1 MSAIKLADCAMS
13 LPTLN
18 VTHRIAIAV
27 GAPILA
33 LIFFAGLFVMEH
45 RSDAARM
52 RSIAELTEF
61 GRTMSAVIH
70 ELQRERGNSAGFVGS
85 RGGRE
90 FATRLDQQR
99 ARTDLIISQYFSALQ
114 EHDPSKYSAEY
125 AQAIDGVNTQLRS
138 LADHRGSVDT
148 LEINLSQAV
157 SPYTAIINGILHAYV
172 QEIHVSDDAGL
183 TEGMISL
190 LNLMEAKENAG
201 IERAVGANTLGSGT
215 VNRNN
220 HRRLTELQAAQE
232 AFLAEFSMIAGPE
245 WSDRVTRAVEPTLE
259 AVQAYRD
266 TMAEGGYGA
275 ALPQGEGGAWFDAS
289 TRRIDALMDVESEF
303 ATYLVDVAT
312 VRLEASNRS
321 AWFYAA
327 LAVLVTLATIW
338 LSIQVALSVVRPI
351 KMITD
356 NLERIACGETD
367 VRIRGVA
374 RQDEIGVLA
383 RAARDFLADSEQRRA
398 LEAANLAKDQKA
410 MAERTAYMKKMSQE
424 VEAASERSLGRVVG
438 SASDIR
444 ERSLAV
450 KASLSDAVEKAES
463 VADRARV
470 SSAQSSDA
478 AEQADQLIYAINEVT
493 EQITRSDGLVR
504 DAVGKASQSSEAV
517 NELRDAA
524 AQIGNFIEII
534 NGLAEQT
541 NLLALNATIEAA
553 RAGEAGRGFAVV
565 ASEVKALAAQT
576 NKSASEISERVSSIQ
591 GRTQDTVTAIDAIAS
606 SIDTLSEVTTA
617 VSAAMEEQRA
627 STSSFLGFV
636 EQTRTAT
643 SDVVVGVEEIRG
655 VAERVSSEAEAFA
668 STADDMADMSELAR
682 FEIPR
687 IVTAASNEA
696 EEEISS
702 IREDRRIEG
711 NDLDGESEDVAH
723 WG

>member
-1 MSAIKLADCAMS
+1 MSAIKLADFAMS

-85 RGGRE
+85 RGGQE

-99 ARTDLIISQYFSALQ
+99 ARTDLIISQYFGALQ
-114 EHDPSKYSAEY
+114 EHEPSKYSADY

-148 LEINLSQAV
+148 LELNLGQTV

-201 IERAVGANTLGSGT
+201 IERAVGANSLGSGT

-245 WSDRVTRAVEPTLE
+245 WSDRMTRAVEPTLE

-289 TRRIDALMDVESEF
+289 TRRIDALMDVEAEF
-303 ATYLVDVAT
+303 ATYLVDMAT

-321 AWFYAA
+321 AWFYAV
-327 LAVLVTLATIW
+327 LAILVTLATIW
-338 LSIQVALSVVRPI
+338 VSIQVAIGVVRPI

-356 NLERIACGETD
+356 NLERISAGETNID
-367 VRIRGVA
+367 IRGVE

-398 LEAANLAKDQKA
+398 LEAANMAKDKKA
-410 MAERTAYMKKMSQE
+410 MEERTAYMKKMSEE
-424 VEAASERSLGRVVG
+424 VENASERSLGRVVE

-450 KASLSDAVEKAES
+450 KASLSDAVQKAES
-463 VADRARV
+463 VAERARV

-524 AQIGNFIEII
+524 SQIGNFIEII

-553 RAGEAGRGFAVV
+553 RAGEAGKGFAVV

-576 NKSASEISERVSSIQ
+576 NKSAGEISERVSSIQ

-643 SDVVVGVEEIRG
+643 SDVAVGVEEIRG

-696 EEEISS
+696 EEETSN
-702 IREDRRIEG
+702 IRDRVQIEG
-711 NDLDGESEDVAH
+711 NDLDSDSEDVAL

>member
-1 MSAIKLADCAMS
+1 MS

-18 VTHRIAIAV
+18 VAQRIAIAV

-33 LIFFAGLFVMEH
+33 LILFAGLFVADH
-45 RSDAARM
+45 RSDATRM

-85 RGGRE
+85 GGGRE
-90 FATRLDQQR
+90 FEARLDQQR
-99 ARTDLIISQYFSALQ
+99 ARTDLIISQYFGAL
-114 EHDPSKYSAEY
+114 ELHEPNRYSVDY
-125 AQAIDGVNTQLRS
+125 AASVEGVSTQLRA
-138 LADHRGSVDT
+138 LGQHRERVDT
-148 LEINLSQAV
+148 RELDLGQTV
-157 SPYTAIINGILHAYV
+157 SPYTAIINEILHAYV

-201 IERAVGANTLGSGT
+201 IERAVGANTLGAGQ
-215 VNRNN
+215 VNRNS

-232 AFLAEFSMIAGPE
+232 AFLLEFTMVSGPE
-245 WSDRVTRAVEPTLE
+245 WTDRLSRAVEPTLE
-259 AVQAYRD
+259 AVQHYRD
-266 TMAEGGYGA
+266 AMSDGGYGDA
-275 ALPQGEGGAWFDAS
+275 VPQGEGGAWFDAS
-289 TRRIDALMDVESEF
+289 TRRIDALMDVEAEF
-303 ATYLVDVAT
+303 ASYLVEMAT
-312 VRLEASNRS
+312 VRLEQSSRA
-321 AWFYAA
+321 AWFYTG
-327 LAVLVTLATIW
+327 LATVLTLVTILI
-338 LSIQVALSVVRPI
+338 SVQVALGVVRPI
-351 KMITD
+351 KAITR
-356 NLERIACGETD
+356 NLERIAGGETD
-367 VRIRGVA
+367 VVIGGVD
-374 RQDEIGVLA
+374 RKDEIGILA
-383 RAARDFLADSEQRRA
+383 RATRDFLMDAEQRRT
-398 LEAANLAKDQKA
+398 LEASTLAKDKKA
-410 MAERTAYMKKMSQE
+410 MEERAAYMKKMSEE
-424 VEAASERSLGRVVG
+424 VETASERSLGRVVD

-450 KASLSDAVEKAES
+450 KSSLNDAVEKALA
-463 VADRARV
+463 VASRARE
-470 SSAQSSDA
+470 SSAQSNDA
-478 AEQADQLIYAINEVT
+478 AVQADQLIQAINEVT
-493 EQITRSDGLVR
+493 EQITRSDVLVR

-524 AQIGNFIEII
+524 SQIGNFIEII

-553 RAGEAGRGFAVV
+553 RAGEAGKGFAVV

-591 GRTQDTVTAIDAIAS
+591 GRTADTVTAIDAIAS
-606 SIDTLSEVTTA
+606 SIDTLSEVTTT

-636 EQTRTAT
+636 EQTREAT
-643 SDVVVGVEEIRG
+643 SDVASGVEEIQG

-668 STADDMADMSELAR
+668 ETADDMADMSELAR

-696 EEEISS
+696 EEETRNIKAG
-702 IREDRRIEG
+702 RRIDE
-711 NDLDGESEDVAH
+711 NHADPDQEDVAL

>member
-1 MSAIKLADCAMS
+1 MS

-33 LIFFAGLFVMEH
+33 LVFFAGLFVLEH
-45 RSDAARM
+45 RNDAERM

-85 RGGRE
+85 QGGRE
-90 FATRLDQQR
+90 FAARLDQQR
-99 ARTDLIISQYFSALQ
+99 ARTDLVVSQYFGALQ
-114 EHDPSKYSAEY
+114 EHEPGKYSEEY
-125 AQAIDGVNTQLRS
+125 AEAIEGVNSQLRA
-138 LADHRGSVDT
+138 LAQHRGAVDT
-148 LEINLSQAV
+148 LELNLGQTV
-157 SPYTAIINGILHAYV
+157 SPYTAIINGMLHAYV

-183 TEGMISL
+183 IEGMISL

-201 IERAVGANTLGSGT
+201 IERAVGANSLGSGT
-215 VNRNN
+215 VNRAN

-245 WSDRVTRAVEPTLE
+245 WGERMSRAVEPTLE
-259 AVQAYRD
+259 AVQNYRD
-266 TMAEGGYGA
+266 TMSEGGYGA
-275 ALPQGEGGAWFDAS
+275 SVPQGEGGAWFDAS
-289 TRRIDALMDVESEF
+289 TRRIDALMDVEAEF
-303 ATYLVDVAT
+303 ATYLVDMAT

-321 AWFYAA
+321 AWFYAV
-327 LAVLVTLATIW
+327 LATLVTLATIW
-338 LSIQVALSVVRPI
+338 VSIQIALGVVRPI

-356 NLERIACGETD
+356 NLERISSGESD
-367 VRIRGVA
+367 VEIRGVD
-374 RQDEIGVLA
+374 RQDEIGILA
-383 RAARDFLADSEQRRA
+383 RATRDFLMDAEQRRA
-398 LEAANLAKDQKA
+398 LEASNLEKDKKA
-410 MAERTAYMKKMSQE
+410 MEERTAYMKKMSEE
-424 VEAASERSLGRVVG
+424 VEVASERSLGRVVE

-450 KASLSDAVEKAES
+450 KSSLSDAVQKAEV
-463 VADRARV
+463 VAGRARE

-493 EQITRSDGLVR
+493 EQITKSDGLVR

-524 AQIGNFIEII
+524 SQIGNFIEII

-553 RAGEAGRGFAVV
+553 RAGEAGKGFAVV

-591 GRTQDTVTAIDAIAS
+591 GRTQDTVSAIDAIAS

-636 EQTRTAT
+636 EQTREAT
-643 SDVVVGVEEIRG
+643 SDVAAGVEEIRG

-696 EEEISS
+696 EEETSN
-702 IREDRRIEG
+702 IRQGRRVEDT
-711 NDLDGESEDVAH
+711 DPDGDSEDVAL